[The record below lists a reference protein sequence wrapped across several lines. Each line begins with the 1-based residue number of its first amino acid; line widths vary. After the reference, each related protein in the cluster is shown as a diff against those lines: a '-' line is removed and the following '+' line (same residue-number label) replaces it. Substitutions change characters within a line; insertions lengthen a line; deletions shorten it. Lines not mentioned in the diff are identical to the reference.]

1 MYFTV
6 VKLQKRNQQSKVEY
20 KKLRING
27 VFELKFINLLSLVT
41 SVACDS
47 HFHKWYV
54 AYHSGFYQPSHQ
66 VVSPN

>member
-1 MYFTV
+1 MSFTV

-20 KKLRING
+20 KKLWING

-41 SVACDS
+41 SVACGS

-54 AYHSGFYQPSHQ
+54 VYHSGFYQPSHQ